1 MTNFPLRA
9 ALFSTLV
16 AIAPAILAEPA
27 PAAPAAPM
35 SFRNATYYDSANK
48 QITES
53 EFQQRVKAGASFSM
67 RKTTSEGEEPV
78 VKVTLESG
86 KKKAFAAP
94 KYKINPGDP
103 FPAFSLPRLIGKPID
118 NQALLGKYTIV
129 SFYFA
134 DCAPCITEIPELNA
148 FSEGREDMNFIGMT
162 FDPLPV
168 TRKFVEQ
175 HKLTWTLLSDASKT
189 LADVGINFF
198 PSFALIDKEGKL
210 VAIEP
215 GYKIEKSDKTIAAW
229 VKRLVPPAP

>member
-9 ALFSTLV
+9 ALLSTLI
-16 AIAPAILAEPA
+16 AIAPAVHADP
-27 PAAPAAPM
+27 APAAPM
-35 SFRNATYYDSANK
+35 SFKNATYYDTASK
-48 QITES
+48 QITEA

-67 RKTTSEGEEPV
+67 RKTTIDGEEPV

-94 KYKINPGDP
+94 KYKVNPGDP

-118 NQALLGKYTIV
+118 NKALLGKYTIV

-168 TRKFVEQ
+168 TRKFVEE
-175 HKLTWTLLSDASKT
+175 HKLTWTLLSDAKKT

-198 PSFALIDKEGKL
+198 PSFALIDPQGKL
-210 VAIEP
+210 VAVEA
-215 GYKIEKSDKTIAAW
+215 GYRIQKNDKTIAAW
-229 VKRLVPPAP
+229 VKRLVPAAPAAI